1 MDLADP
7 TFDDVLAAQVRLR
20 GRIHCTPV
28 FHSETFDRL
37 CGAEVHFKCEN
48 LQRAGAFKARGAMNA
63 VQSLPETAAALGVVT
78 HSSGNHGA
86 ALALA
91 ARERGIPAD
100 VVVPKGTARIKA
112 DAIRRYGARLRE
124 CEPTLAARES
134 MAHEIVTRTG
144 GTLVH
149 PFDDPR
155 VIAGQATAALEL
167 LAAVPELGVLIA
179 PVSGGGLL
187 SGSALAGHGVNRDLR
202 VLGAEPLQADDAAR
216 SLAAGRL
223 IHDGNG
229 STIADGL
236 RAMLSPRTFRLLVA
250 HQVEVVTVSEAEIV
264 DAMRLIWD
272 ILKVVVEP
280 SGAVAVAALL
290 QKENARW
297 LGQRVGVVLSGG
309 NVDLSALPW

>member
-20 GRIHCTPV
+20 GRVHCTPV

-48 LQRAGAFKARGAMNA
+48 LQRVGAFKARGAMNA
-63 VQSLPETAAALGVVT
+63 VQSLPEADAALGVVT

-100 VVVPKGTARIKA
+100 VVVPKGTARVKV
-112 DAIRRYGARLRE
+112 DAIRRYGARLHE
-124 CEPTLAARES
+124 CEPTLAARELL
-134 MAHEIVTRTG
+134 AHEIVTRTG

-155 VIAGQATAALEL
+155 VIAGQATATLEL
-167 LAAVPELGVLIA
+167 MAAVPELGVLIA

-187 SGSALAGHGVNRDLR
+187 SGSALAGHLHAKDQKVRCQ
-202 VLGAEPLQADDAAR
+202 ALQADRHRQAVAPFARDPAHRQHKVLQAKTAPRQSQGSVSNAYTAAQALSAPR
-216 SLAAGRL
+216 SLTVCCASHQPRQAGD
-223 IHDGNG
+223 H
-229 STIADGL
+229 
-236 RAMLSPRTFRLLVA
+236 
-250 HQVEVVTVSEAEIV
+250 
-264 DAMRLIWD
+264 
-272 ILKVVVEP
+272 P
-280 SGAVAVAALL
+280 SRPAG
-290 QKENARW
+290 
-297 LGQRVGVVLSGG
+297 
-309 NVDLSALPW
+309 D